1 MDHIVNN
8 IQLSQNLTYILKAQ
22 RTYNLMVRFSKYV
35 VILMILNKERA
46 ENMTRVIGETKKKL
60 IPLAPHHIKPAIS

>member
-35 VILMILNKERA
+35 VILMILSKVYSLNLQSILYF
-46 ENMTRVIGETKKKL
+46 VY
-60 IPLAPHHIKPAIS
+60 